1 MSNHNLFSIDVN
13 SHLKKAAT
21 HTFGSPSHY
30 PVELVRAAL
39 IRKASKIDIL
49 INHYKI
55 CIQDNGSGLDI
66 ASLETLT
73 TILDPSKPASQKEE
87 AVEKMQTRNGFGLLA
102 IFASSSGEILIE
114 NVSSYGKT
122 QILFRNNLIKKNES
136 CTLNTG
142 TRITIFTRRN
152 RNISREKEI
161 LKIYCKSAQV
171 DILLNNHLISK
182 QPIFSHHLALLKT
195 DRSKNNIREEIAIP
209 KSGNLCIIRLYDMGI
224 PYSYFS
230 LPPQNGFVFDAAIEY
245 SGEITENHIKYLT
258 EHTYDLYKWLSY
270 NYSSASLHIK
280 ERIEELIF
288 THYRLSEDSSL
299 IKDFSAFKKFNSEKT
314 LTISQITNKAKSH
327 TIFAVLKNKEYLTYN
342 TDNRFVLSL
351 TQNQG
356 DILMNLMHIPIT
368 FLSPI
373 FQREKLFYKFYS
385 FLKKSLKQI
394 IFNLFIIISNKKTI
408 KPEHLSYSEKF
419 FLNILNKYISKNN
432 ESLFYNITINMIES
446 RLPFISLYQKK
457 YYKKSVKQKLLIKR
471 NNPCVKKAI
480 YAVGK
485 DPENIELFIP
495 LISIF

>member
-1 MSNHNLFSIDVN
+1 MSNYNLFSIDIS

-21 HTFGSPSHY
+21 HTFGSSSHY

-55 CIQDNGSGLDI
+55 CIQDDGSGLDI
-66 ASLETLT
+66 ASLETLI
-73 TILDPSKPASQKEE
+73 TILDPSKPAPQKEE
-87 AVEKMQTRNGFGLLA
+87 AVERMQTRNGFGLLA
-102 IFASSSGEILIE
+102 IFASLPGKFLIE

-152 RNISREKEI
+152 RNILREKKI

-182 QPIFSHHLALLKT
+182 QPIFSHHLALLKM
-195 DRSKNNIREEIAIP
+195 DRSKNNTREEIAIP
-209 KSGNLCIIRLYDMGI
+209 ESGNLCIIRLYDMGI

-230 LPPQNGFVFDAAIEY
+230 LPPQKGFIFDAAIEY
-245 SGEITENHIKYLT
+245 SGEITESYIKYLT

-288 THYRLSEDSSL
+288 THYRLTGDTSFV
-299 IKDFSAFKKFNSEKT
+299 KDFSAFKKFKSEKT
-314 LTISQITNKAKSH
+314 LTITQITNKAKSH
-327 TIFAVLKNKEYLTYN
+327 TIFAVPKNKEYLAYN

-356 DILMNLMHIPIT
+356 DILMNLIHIPIT
-368 FLSPI
+368 FMSPL
-373 FQREKLFYKFYS
+373 FQRNKIFYEFYS
-385 FLKKSLKQI
+385 FLKKSLKQT
-394 IFNLFIIISNKKTI
+394 IFNLFTILSNKKIT

-419 FLNILNKYISKNN
+419 FLNILNKYISQNN
-432 ESLFYNITINMIES
+432 EALSYNITINMIES
-446 RLPFISLYQKK
+446 RLPFLYLYQKK
-457 YYKKSVKQKLLIKR
+457 CCKKSVKQKLLIKR
-471 NNPCVKKAI
+471 NHPCVKKAI

-485 DPENIELFIP
+485 DYENIELFIP
-495 LISIF
+495 LIDR

>member
-1 MSNHNLFSIDVN
+1 MSNYNLFSIDVS

-21 HTFGSPSHY
+21 HTFGSSSHY

-55 CIQDNGSGLDI
+55 CIQDDGSGLDI
-66 ASLETLT
+66 GSLETLI

-87 AVEKMQTRNGFGLLA
+87 AVERMQTRNGFGLLA
-102 IFASSSGEILIE
+102 IFASLPGKFLIE

-122 QILFRNNLIKKNES
+122 QILFRNNLIKKKES

-152 RNISREKEI
+152 RNISREKKI

-182 QPIFSHHLALLKT
+182 QPIFSHHLALLKM
-195 DRSKNNIREEIAIP
+195 DRSKNNTREEIAIP

-224 PYSYFS
+224 PYFYFS
-230 LPPQNGFVFDAAIEY
+230 LPPQKGFIFDAAIEY
-245 SGEITENHIKYLT
+245 SGEITESYIKYLT

-288 THYRLSEDSSL
+288 THYRLTGDTSF
-299 IKDFSAFKKFNSEKT
+299 IKDFSAFKKFKSEKA
-314 LTISQITNKAKSH
+314 LTITQITNKAKSH
-327 TIFAVLKNKEYLTYN
+327 TIFAVPKNKEYLAYN

-356 DILMNLMHIPIT
+356 DILMNLIHIPIT
-368 FLSPI
+368 FMSPL
-373 FQREKLFYKFYS
+373 FQRKKIFYEFYS
-385 FLKKSLKQI
+385 FLKKSLKQT
-394 IFNLFIIISNKKTI
+394 IFNLFTILSNKKIT

-419 FLNILNKYISKNN
+419 FLNILNKYISQNN
-432 ESLFYNITINMIES
+432 EALSYNITINMIES
-446 RLPFISLYQKK
+446 RLPFLYLYQKK
-457 YYKKSVKQKLLIKR
+457 CCKKSVKQKLLIKR
-471 NNPCVKKAI
+471 NHPCVKKAI

-485 DPENIELFIP
+485 DYENIELFIP
-495 LISIF
+495 LIDR